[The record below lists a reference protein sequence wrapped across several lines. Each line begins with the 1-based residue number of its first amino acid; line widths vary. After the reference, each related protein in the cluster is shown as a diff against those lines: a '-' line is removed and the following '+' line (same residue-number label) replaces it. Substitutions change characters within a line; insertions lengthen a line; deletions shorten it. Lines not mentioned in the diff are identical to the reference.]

1 MTYNLVS
8 KCLYTK
14 CERESVKIVQE
25 YTDQTRLYKSIQI
38 KQECTTLSVQ
48 RCLEYISKCL
58 QDYWSVTECTECLDI
73 SILYTHTTHKTTT

>member
-38 KQECTTLSVQ
+38 KQDCTRVYKNVQ
-48 RCLEYISKCL
+48 ESTDETRMYNSL
-58 QDYWSVTECTECLDI
+58 CTKVSRI
-73 SILYTHTTHKTTT
+73 Y